1 MPSVYANFLA
11 VVLFDTAIDGVKV
24 IVGAL
29 PPRGD
34 SGAQGLGERCAI
46 SDLQGLLHTELYLN
60 SSCDHDTVFVS
71 YSLITLS
78 SFSIPLSSLHRC
90 V

>member
-1 MPSVYANFLA
+1 MLRRSRCRIEQEDVNSISRRYNNAVYANFLA

-34 SGAQGLGERCAI
+34 SGARR
-46 SDLQGLLHTELYLN
+46 ELR
-60 SSCDHDTVFVS
+60 HF
-71 YSLITLS
+71 
-78 SFSIPLSSLHRC
+78 
-90 V
+90 